1 MILNITNDAR
11 RVLNKDSLFSN
22 SVYRALKDIEILLD
36 TSYFRGNVVLEDND
50 GKVWMN
56 IIPKQYLSSD
66 NIKDICDQIS
76 YLIKCN
82 NELDLPFTYNSEIF
96 RYR

>member
-1 MILNITNDAR
+1 MMLNITHDAR
-11 RVLNKDSLFSN
+11 RVLDKDSIFSN

-36 TSYFRGNVVLEDND
+36 TSYFRGNVVLEDNK